1 MSIRPVWLT
10 AFLISLIP
18 AAFAIRASTLPAQ
31 DAAPLSASRHD
42 APTPAALAE
51 PIAAKLAPGGV
62 RVVLSRNSVQLDFW
76 WVAALP
82 LRAGAADLSWGG
94 VEEGT
99 LVGAVNIPAAYRDI
113 RGHTIKPGVYT
124 LRYGL
129 QPADGNHLGVS
140 PYREFLLLSPA
151 GSDTDPAPRG
161 HEGTIEISTLTIGGS
176 HPAVLSMDPP
186 LATAAALQPHK
197 TDLDHDAVIMEVPVT
212 RDGQPAGTLRF
223 GLVLVGR
230 IDA

>member
-1 MSIRPVWLT
+1 MSIPRVCLT
-10 AFLISLIP
+10 ALLISLIP
-18 AAFAIRASTLPAQ
+18 STLAAPGSILAAQ
-31 DAAPLSASRHD
+31 DAAALAASRHD
-42 APTPAALAE
+42 EPPPAALAKL
-51 PIAAKLAPGGV
+51 IAAKLAPGGV

-82 LRAGAADLSWGG
+82 LGAGAAEPSWSG

-99 LVGAVNIPAAYRDI
+99 LVGAVSIPAAYRDM
-113 RGHTIKPGVYT
+113 RGHGIKPGVYT

-129 QPADGNHLGVS
+129 QPANGDHLGVS

-151 GSDTDPAPRG
+151 GSDVDPGPLG
-161 HEGTIEISTLTIGGS
+161 HDGTIAISTLTVGGS

-186 LATAAALQPHK
+186 VAKAAALQLHT

-212 RDGQPAGTLRF
+212 RDGKPAGTLRF
-223 GLVLVGR
+223 GLVLLGR